1 MCEKPISTDLAATAA
16 VIAKAESKPH
26 LKFLVPFTRRYDDSH
41 QAVKIMADAGSLGE
55 VHAVEATC
63 VDVQDPNGKHSRLE
77 SGSILTDLPAA
88 FFVAFSP
95 FSGGL
100 FLDCGIH
107 VVDVGRWYL
116 EVASGISNPLK
127 QCRRVVGMGQT
138 AVYSDLQQFGDAD
151 NAWGMVEFENGSVL
165 TMHLSRTSTNGF
177 EASTRVHG
185 TKSHAL
191 INGNS
196 ALNRVELRDAYGVRI
211 TNPQDAFTLYDKT
224 FVSDL
229 AEFATGVL
237 DGRPFSCNP
246 EDAYEAGKIAIAL
259 QHSFR
264 TGEPVYFDEEGQPIL
279 KAMDANGHSS
289 GVVKAA
295 NGHVNGVKK
304 VANGIT
310 NGVANGIVN
319 GH

>member
-1 MCEKPISTDLAATAA
+1 MT
-16 VIAKAESKPH
+16 V
-26 LKFLVPFTRRYDDSH
+26 TRRYDESH
-41 QAVKIMADAGSLGE
+41 MAVKVMADAGSLGSI
-55 VHAVEATC
+55 HAVEATC
-63 VDVQDPNGKHSRLE
+63 VDVQDPN
-77 SGSILTDLPAA
+77 A
-88 FFVAFSP
+88 FFVTFSP
-95 FSGGL
+95 FSGGI

-107 VVDVGRWYL
+107 VTDVGRYYL
-116 EVASGISNPLK
+116 NVTSGIPNPRK
-127 QCRRVVGMGQT
+127 QCKRVIGMGQT
-138 AVYSDLQQFGDAD
+138 AVYGDLQQFGDAD

-185 TKSHAL
+185 TKSHAV

-196 ALNRVELRDAYGVRI
+196 ALNRVELRDSYGVRI

-224 FVSDL
+224 FVNDL
-229 AEFATGVL
+229 AEFAAGVL
-237 DGRPFSCNP
+237 DDRPFSCQP

-264 TGEPVYFDEEGQPIL
+264 IGEPVYFDDDGMPIL
-279 KAMDANGHSS
+279 KEIERQEKGTAVTI
-289 GVVKAA
+289 GV

-304 VANGIT
+304 VVSGIANGVT
-310 NGVANGIVN
+310 NGIVN